1 MIARIWRGFTSEAD
15 GNQYFDYL
23 TRTGLKDYRSTDGNR
38 GVVVLRRVSEGRAEF
53 LLVSFWESF
62 DSIQKFAGPD
72 VEKAVYY
79 PEDERFLLELEPNVA
94 HYELLFE
101 AFGSLGLSAVP
112 SAAFMKHNVYFDGK
126 VQSLGLKMEQG
137 PATVGVITPGHYT
150 FSTEFEEYVVITT
163 GTLRVRLPHQE
174 WKTFTAGEKYI
185 VPPKSSFE
193 VEADGD
199 VSYVCHYK

>member
-23 TRTGLKDYRSTDGNR
+23 IRTGLKDYRSTAGNR

-62 DSIQKFAGPD
+62 DSIRKFAGPD

-79 PEDERFLLELEPNVA
+79 PEDERFLLELEPKVA

-101 AFGSLGLSAVP
+101 ALGSSALSAVP

-126 VQSLGLKMEQG
+126 VQSLGLKTEEG

-150 FSTEFEEYVVITT
+150 FSAEFEEHVVITT
-163 GTLRVRLPHQE
+163 GTLRVRLPQQQ
-174 WKTFTAGEKYI
+174 WKTFRTGEKYI
-185 VPPKSSFE
+185 VPAKTSFE
-193 VEADGD
+193 VEADAD
-199 VSYVCHYK
+199 VSYVCYYK